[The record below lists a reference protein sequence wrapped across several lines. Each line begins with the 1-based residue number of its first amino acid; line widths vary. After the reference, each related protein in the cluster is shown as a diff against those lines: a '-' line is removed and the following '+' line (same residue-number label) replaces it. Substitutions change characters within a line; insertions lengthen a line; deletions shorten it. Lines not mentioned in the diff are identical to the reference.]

1 MKRILTINE
10 FKQQIDAELDL
21 EIDSIIEGKK
31 SDQEKLDQLKKQL
44 RDWDEEHETEL
55 AKKRKGSSQQKKERL
70 RQRIMKLQKKIKRDL
85 EKLNEH
91 AATATTQNVDVAIG
105 TYQNTKTAFW
115 IGRKVKWLQA
125 MRWLTGTIE
134 SIAATGSNP
143 NQWSVTVISDKS
155 DKKLYTKVYLLLN
168 KFNDNKPEEIEAIP
182 DAAIKQQVQQ
192 QIQ

>member
-70 RQRIMKLQKKIKRDL
+70 RNRIMKLQKKIKRDL
-85 EKLNEH
+85 EKANE
-91 AATATTQNVDVAIG
+91 
-105 TYQNTKTAFW
+105 
-115 IGRKVKWLQA
+115 
-125 MRWLTGTIE
+125 
-134 SIAATGSNP
+134 
-143 NQWSVTVISDKS
+143 
-155 DKKLYTKVYLLLN
+155 
-168 KFNDNKPEEIEAIP
+168 
-182 DAAIKQQVQQ
+182 
-192 QIQ
+192 